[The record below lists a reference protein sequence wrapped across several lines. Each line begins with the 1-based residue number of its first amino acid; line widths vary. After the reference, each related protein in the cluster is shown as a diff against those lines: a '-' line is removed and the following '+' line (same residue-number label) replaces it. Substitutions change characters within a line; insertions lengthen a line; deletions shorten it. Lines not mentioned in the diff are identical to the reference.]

1 MEERTMT
8 DRVSTSSDES
18 AQVVRSALAA
28 FNAGDSEAFLEH
40 FRDDMRFWMNGSH
53 PLSGPVEGKAAF
65 VELVG
70 KVAAGL
76 SEMIKL
82 EVLNLLPAGDWV
94 VAECQGTATT
104 ASGTPYEN
112 RYCFLWRVENGK
124 LVEFKEYNDSALVI
138 EKFFS

>member
-1 MEERTMT
+1 MA
-8 DRVSTSSDES
+8 DHVSNTRDES

-28 FNAGDSEAFLEH
+28 FNAGDSEAFLGH

-53 PLSGPVEGKAAF
+53 PLSGLVEGKAAF

-76 SEMIKL
+76 SEMIVL
-82 EVLNLLPAGDWV
+82 EVASFLSAGDWV
-94 VAECQGTATT
+94 VAECQGTAKTV
-104 ASGTPYEN
+104 AGEPYEN
-112 RYCFLWRVENGK
+112 RYCFLWRVEDGK
-124 LVEFKEYNDSALVI
+124 IVEFKEYNDSALVI